1 MIRCN
6 IFIAALSRN
15 SRKTECGAGKF
26 LIRLA
31 VRAAPFAL
39 LALPVATLAAQSLGI
54 PEAQSFQA
62 REAGKGDADY
72 QHGLSALDA
81 RNWDQAV
88 DYFRE
93 SASHKGSNA
102 DAALYWL
109 AYAQNRAGDRDEA
122 LGTIKQLRQAYA
134 SSRWINDARALEVEI
149 RAQNGT
155 PISPSAEPDEDLK
168 LLALNSLMS
177 SNPDKALPILRT
189 LLASNN
195 SGKIKD
201 RALFVLVQ
209 NPSPEARKIL
219 SDTARNTSNPDLQLK
234 AIRYMGMMG
243 GEDSRK
249 DLASIYA
256 ASSDERVKTAILKSF
271 MVSGSRGL
279 LLSVAKSERNPEL
292 RREAIHELAI
302 SGGKDELW
310 QLFQQETSID
320 NKKAILQSMFL
331 TGDSAKLA
339 ELARSVKEPELKI
352 AAIKSLGL
360 MGGNGHGDV
369 LVSIYQSDPDVQV
382 RRAVLNALF
391 LQQDGKAL
399 VDLARAEKDPHMK
412 EEIVKKMALVHSKE
426 TTDYMME
433 ILK

>member
-6 IFIAALSRN
+6 IFIAALLV
-15 SRKTECGAGKF
+15 A
-26 LIRLA
+26 
-31 VRAAPFAL
+31 
-39 LALPVATLAAQSLGI
+39 PVAPLAAQSLGI

-62 REAGKGDADY
+62 REAGNGDSDY
-72 QHGLSALDA
+72 QQGLSALDA
-81 RNWDQAV
+81 RNWNRAV
-88 DYFRE
+88 AFFNE

-109 AYAQNRAGDRDEA
+109 AYAQNRAGERGEA
-122 LGTIKQLRQAYA
+122 LGTIRELRRGYA

-155 PISPSAEPDEDLK
+155 PVSPSAEPDEELK
-168 LLALNSLMS
+168 LLALNSLMAS
-177 SNPDKALPILRT
+177 DPDKALPILQK

-195 SGKIKD
+195 SDKIKD

-209 NPSPEARKIL
+209 NPSPEARKIIGEM
-219 SDTARNTSNPDLQLK
+219 ARNTSNPNLQLK

-256 ASSDERVKTAILKSF
+256 ASSDEQVKKAILNSF
-271 MVSGSRGL
+271 MISGSRGL
-279 LLSVAKSERNPEL
+279 LLSVAKSEKNPEL
-292 RREAIHELAI
+292 RREAIRQLAI
-302 SGGKDELW
+302 CGGKDELW

-320 NKKAILQSMFL
+320 NKKEILKSMFL
-331 TGDSAKLA
+331 SGDSAKLA
-339 ELARSVKEPELKI
+339 DLARSLKERELKI

-360 MGGNGHGDV
+360 MGGNGRGDV
-369 LVSIYQSDPDVQV
+369 LVSIYQSDPDTEV
-382 RRAVLNALF
+382 RLAVLNSLF
-391 LQQDGKAL
+391 LQQNGKAL

-412 EEIVKKMALVHSKE
+412 EEIVKKMSLVHSKE
-426 TTDYMME
+426 VTDYMME